1 MSIIKRSILSNEKI
15 IFKDEG
21 RVIIMEMTFKEML
34 NAIDGEVIVQKEE
47 ANFNKLCIDT
57 RKVEKDNVFLAIK
70 GANFNG
76 NDFAIK
82 ALESG
87 ASVAIIDE
95 VKFDEQDAQGKGT
108 IIKVKNTREA
118 LLNLSKFYREKLGLK
133 VVGVTGSTGKTST
146 KDLIAALLSDK
157 YKVFKTKG
165 NFNNDIGL
173 PLMILE
179 LTSDYDVAVLE
190 MGMSSLGEIELLA
203 SVARPDIGV
212 ITNIGLSH
220 IENLKTQE
228 NILKAKM
235 EISTFFNKEN
245 VLIVNGEDKLLQNI
259 SSNVFKVKK
268 IGYNHEYDVY
278 ASNIILREEE
288 TEFLAHAFG
297 EEAVFNLPMAGKHN
311 VLNTMLAIEV
321 AECLGVSFKQMVKGL
336 ENLEATSMRLQVVK
350 KQGLTIINDCYNAS
364 PDSMKS
370 SLDVL
375 SAYKNGR
382 RVAILGDMYELGDES
397 EKAHYEVGKYA
408 KDKVDTLI
416 VIGGYIKNFKDGFDS
431 DNIIMYNTK
440 EECIKELENI
450 VKLDDVVLIKASRGV
465 KLEDV
470 VKKLEEM

>member
-1 MSIIKRSILSNEKI
+1 
-15 IFKDEG
+15 
-21 RVIIMEMTFKEML
+21 MEMTFKEML

-118 LLNLSKFYREKLGLK
+118 LLNLAKFYREKLGLK

-321 AECLGVSFKQMVKGL
+321 SECLGVSFKQMVKGL

>member
-1 MSIIKRSILSNEKI
+1 
-15 IFKDEG
+15 
-21 RVIIMEMTFKEML
+21 MEMTFKEML

-47 ANFNKLCIDT
+47 INFNNLCIDT
-57 RKVEKDNVFLAIK
+57 RKIEKNNVFLAIK

-76 NDFAIK
+76 NDFAVK
-82 ALESG
+82 ALENG
-87 ASVAIIDE
+87 ASVVIIDE
-95 VKFDEQDAQGKGT
+95 VKFDLKEVQGKST
-108 IIKVKNTREA
+108 IIKVKDTREA
-118 LLNLSKFYREKLGLK
+118 LLNLAKFYREKLGLK
-133 VVGVTGSTGKTST
+133 VIGVTGSTGKTST

-179 LTSDYDVAVLE
+179 LTSGFDVAVLE

-203 SVARPDIGV
+203 SVARPDVAV

-235 EISTFFNKEN
+235 EISTFFDEGNT
-245 VLIVNGEDKLLQNI
+245 LIVNAEDKLLQNI

-321 AECLGVSFKQMVKGL
+321 AKCLNVPFKQMVKGL
-336 ENLEATSMRLQVVK
+336 ENLEATSMRLQVIK
-350 KQGLTIINDCYNAS
+350 KEGLTIINDCYNAS
-364 PDSMKS
+364 PDSMR
-370 SLDVL
+370 SL
-375 SAYKNGR
+375 
-382 RVAILGDMYELGDES
+382 
-397 EKAHYEVGKYA
+397 
-408 KDKVDTLI
+408 
-416 VIGGYIKNFKDGFDS
+416 
-431 DNIIMYNTK
+431 
-440 EECIKELENI
+440 
-450 VKLDDVVLIKASRGV
+450 
-465 KLEDV
+465 
-470 VKKLEEM
+470 

>member
-1 MSIIKRSILSNEKI
+1 
-15 IFKDEG
+15 
-21 RVIIMEMTFKEML
+21 
-34 NAIDGEVIVQKEE
+34 
-47 ANFNKLCIDT
+47 
-57 RKVEKDNVFLAIK
+57 
-70 GANFNG
+70 
-76 NDFAIK
+76 
-82 ALESG
+82 
-87 ASVAIIDE
+87 
-95 VKFDEQDAQGKGT
+95 
-108 IIKVKNTREA
+108 
-118 LLNLSKFYREKLGLK
+118 
-133 VVGVTGSTGKTST
+133 
-146 KDLIAALLSDK
+146 
-157 YKVFKTKG
+157 
-165 NFNNDIGL
+165 
-173 PLMILE
+173 
-179 LTSDYDVAVLE
+179 
-190 MGMSSLGEIELLA
+190 
-203 SVARPDIGV
+203 
-212 ITNIGLSH
+212 
-220 IENLKTQE
+220 
-228 NILKAKM
+228 
-235 EISTFFNKEN
+235 
-245 VLIVNGEDKLLQNI
+245 
-259 SSNVFKVKK
+259 
-268 IGYNHEYDVY
+268 
-278 ASNIILREEE
+278 
-288 TEFLAHAFG
+288 
-297 EEAVFNLPMAGKHN
+297 MAGKHN

-321 AECLGVSFKQMVKGL
+321 SECLGVSFKQMVKGL

>member
-118 LLNLSKFYREKLGLK
+118 LLNLAKFYREKLGLK

-203 SVARPDIGV
+203 DVARPDIGV

-321 AECLGVSFKQMVKGL
+321 SECLGVSFKQMVKGL